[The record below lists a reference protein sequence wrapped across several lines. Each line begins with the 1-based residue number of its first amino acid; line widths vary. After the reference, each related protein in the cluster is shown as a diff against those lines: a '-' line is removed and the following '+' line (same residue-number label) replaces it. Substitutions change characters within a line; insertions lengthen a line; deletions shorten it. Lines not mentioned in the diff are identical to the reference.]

1 MRLPRYLRFLSPRC
15 VCGYRRR
22 CHNGDCRH
30 AGYGPCQSFR
40 KAAKEV
46 RHGL

>member
-22 CHNGDCRH
+22 CHRGQCRH
-30 AGYGPCQSFR
+30 WGTACQSFR
-40 KAAKEV
+40 KAPKEE
-46 RHGL
+46 RHAR

>member
-22 CHNGDCRH
+22 CHGNPKCRH
-30 AGYGPCQSFR
+30 VGAVCKSFR
-40 KAAKEV
+40 TQEV
-46 RHGL
+46 R